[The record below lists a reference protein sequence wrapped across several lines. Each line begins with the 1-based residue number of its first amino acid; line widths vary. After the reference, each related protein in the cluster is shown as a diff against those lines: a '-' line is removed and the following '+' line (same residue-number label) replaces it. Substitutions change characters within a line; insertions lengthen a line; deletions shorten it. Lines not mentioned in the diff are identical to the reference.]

1 MKDGIRPY
9 RMGKR
14 SKINRLYMYLY
25 MALKSKGNFIQ
36 ALNLIIIQLISNQ
49 FSQAYLIIYR
59 FLH

>member
-25 MALKSKGNFIQ
+25 MALKSTGNFIQ

-49 FSQAYLIIYR
+49 FSKAYLIIYR